1 MNQGEWE
8 LLHVL
13 PQFREF
19 SVGDSDY
26 YAEMKFFVSSFG
38 RPGLQE
44 DCGIE
49 AENSMLSVAAKG

>member
-26 YAEMKFFVSSFG
+26 YAEMKFFVSSFNG
-38 RPGLQE
+38 PGAQ
-44 DCGIE
+44 DDDGVE
-49 AENSMLSVAAKG
+49 AEDRTFSVTAKD